1 MDQGPV
7 SPHVLIFPFPAQG
20 HVNSMLKL
28 AELLSVAG
36 LHVTFLNSEYNQ
48 HRLLLHTDI
57 QTRFSRYPGFRFQTI
72 SDGLTTD
79 HPRTGERLMDLFEG
93 LKATAKPI
101 FRELVISR
109 GQGSDTLPPVNCII
123 ADGIMSFT
131 IDIANEV
138 GIPIISFRTISACS
152 FWAYFSAL
160 KLIESGEL
168 PLKGNDMDQ
177 LVTSIPGMEGFLR
190 KRDLPSLIR
199 VSNLDNEG
207 LLLVMKETQQTP
219 RAHALILNTFEDLEG
234 PILGQIRNHCPKTYT
249 IGPLHAHLKT
259 RLASESTTSVSS
271 NSLRQE
277 DRSCIA
283 WLNRQPS
290 KSVIYVSFGSLT
302 VITRKQLIEFC
313 YGLVNSGSRFL
324 WVIRTDSLAEEDG
337 ERQTPAELLEGAKE
351 RSYIVE
357 WAPQEEVL
365 AHPAVGG
372 FLTHSGWNSTLESIC
387 AGVPMIC
394 WPYFAD
400 QQINSRFV
408 SHVWKLGSD
417 MKDTCDR
424 LIVEKMVR
432 DLMEERRDELLKT
445 ADMMA
450 TRARKCVSEGG
461 SSYCNLSSLIEEI
474 RLMGRLS

>member
-1 MDQGPV
+1 M
-7 SPHVLIFPFPAQG
+7 
-20 HVNSMLKL
+20 
-28 AELLSVAG
+28 
-36 LHVTFLNSEYNQ
+36 
-48 HRLLLHTDI
+48 
-57 QTRFSRYPGFRFQTI
+57 
-72 SDGLTTD
+72 
-79 HPRTGERLMDLFEG
+79 
-93 LKATAKPI
+93 
-101 FRELVISR
+101 ISR
-109 GQGSDTLPPVNCII
+109 GQGSDTRPPVSCII
-123 ADGIMSFT
+123 ADGMMSFT

-138 GIPIISFRTISACS
+138 GIPIISFRTVSACS

-190 KRDLPSLIR
+190 KRDLPSLLR
-199 VSNLDNEG
+199 VSNLDDEG
-207 LLLVMKETQQTP
+207 LLLVTKETQQTP

-259 RLASESTTSVSS
+259 RLASESTTSQSS
-271 NSLRQE
+271 NSFRQE

-283 WLNRQPS
+283 WLDHQPS
-290 KSVIYVSFGSLT
+290 KSVIYVSFGSMV
-302 VITRKQLIEFC
+302 VISRKQLIEFC
-313 YGLVNSGSRFL
+313 YGLVNSSSRFL

-337 ERQTPAELLEGAKE
+337 EHQTPAELMEGAKE

-372 FLTHSGWNSTLESIC
+372 FLTHSG
-387 AGVPMIC
+387 
-394 WPYFAD
+394 
-400 QQINSRFV
+400 
-408 SHVWKLGSD
+408 HVWKLGSD

-432 DLMEERRDELLKT
+432 DLMEERKDELLET

-450 TRARKCVSEGG
+450 TRARKCLKYIWVSSTTITEPDGRR
-461 SSYCNLSSLIEEI
+461 NLSHRHLNVI
-474 RLMGRLS
+474 L

>member
-1 MDQGPV
+1 
-7 SPHVLIFPFPAQG
+7 
-20 HVNSMLKL
+20 
-28 AELLSVAG
+28 
-36 LHVTFLNSEYNQ
+36 
-48 HRLLLHTDI
+48 
-57 QTRFSRYPGFRFQTI
+57 
-72 SDGLTTD
+72 
-79 HPRTGERLMDLFEG
+79 
-93 LKATAKPI
+93 
-101 FRELVISR
+101 
-109 GQGSDTLPPVNCII
+109 
-123 ADGIMSFT
+123 
-131 IDIANEV
+131 
-138 GIPIISFRTISACS
+138 
-152 FWAYFSAL
+152 
-160 KLIESGEL
+160 
-168 PLKGNDMDQ
+168 MDQ

-249 IGPLHAHLKT
+249 IGPLHAHLET
-259 RLASESTTSVSS
+259 RLASESTTSQSS

-313 YGLVNSGSRFL
+313 YGLENSGSRFL

-400 QQINSRFV
+400 QQINSRFA

>member
-57 QTRFSRYPGFRFQTI
+57 QTRFSGYPGFRFQTI

-79 HPRTGERLMDLFEG
+79 HPRTGERVMDLFEG

-152 FWAYFSAL
+152 FWTYFSAL

-199 VSNLDNEG
+199 VSNLDDEH
-207 LLLVMKETQQTP
+207 LLLVTKETQQTP

-249 IGPLHAHLKT
+249 IGPLHAHLET
-259 RLASESTTSVSS
+259 RLASESTTSQSS

-290 KSVIYVSFGSLT
+290 
-302 VITRKQLIEFC
+302 
-313 YGLVNSGSRFL
+313 NGSRFL

-432 DLMEERRDELLKT
+432 DLMEERKDELLKT
-445 ADMMA
+445 ADKMA

>member
-1 MDQGPV
+1 
-7 SPHVLIFPFPAQG
+7 
-20 HVNSMLKL
+20 MLKL

-57 QTRFSRYPGFRFQTI
+57 QTRFSSYPGFRFQTI

-79 HPRTGERLMDLFEG
+79 HPRTGERLMDLDF
-93 LKATAKPI
+93 K
-101 FRELVISR
+101 

-249 IGPLHAHLKT
+249 TGPLHAHLKT
-259 RLASESTTSVSS
+259 RLASESTTSQSS

-313 YGLVNSGSRFL
+313 YGLANSGSRFL

-337 ERQTPAELLEGAKE
+337 ERQTPAELLEGQ
-351 RSYIVE
+351 RRG
-357 WAPQEEVL
+357 VL

-432 DLMEERRDELLKT
+432 DLMEERKDELLKT
-445 ADMMA
+445 ADKMA

-461 SSYCNLSSLIEEI
+461 SSYCNLNSLIEEI

>member
-57 QTRFSRYPGFRFQTI
+57 QTRFSGYPGFRFQTI

-79 HPRTGERLMDLFEG
+79 HPRTGERVMDLFEG

-109 GQGSDTLPPVNCII
+109 GQLEFP
-123 ADGIMSFT
+123 SFL
-131 IDIANEV
+131 
-138 GIPIISFRTISACS
+138 SAPLVLVPS
-152 FWAYFSAL
+152 GQYFSAL

-177 LVTSIPGMEGFLR
+177 LVTSIPGNGGENATN
-190 KRDLPSLIR
+190 S
-199 VSNLDNEG
+199 
-207 LLLVMKETQQTP
+207 

-234 PILGQIRNHCPKTYT
+234 PILGQIRNHCPKPT
-249 IGPLHAHLKT
+249 PLDLSTRTWKPGLLLNRRRHSLQTVYGKKT
-259 RLASESTTSVSS
+259 EAAL
-271 NSLRQE
+271 
-277 DRSCIA
+277 A

-290 KSVIYVSFGSLT
+290 KSVIYPL
-302 VITRKQLIEFC
+302 
-313 YGLVNSGSRFL
+313 LV
-324 WVIRTDSLAEEDG
+324 VIRTDSLAEEDG
-337 ERQTPAELLEGAKE
+337 ERQTPAELFGRGKG
-351 RSYIVE
+351 
-357 WAPQEEVL
+357 EELHRGVGSTRKVL

-432 DLMEERRDELLKT
+432 DLMEERKDELLKT
-445 ADMMA
+445 ADKMA

>member
-79 HPRTGERLMDLFEG
+79 HPRTGERVMDLFEG

-101 FRELVISR
+101 FRELMISR
-109 GQGSDTLPPVNCII
+109 GQGSDTRPPLEFP
-123 ADGIMSFT
+123 SFLSAPLVLVPSGH
-131 IDIANEV
+131 IFLRSNSLNLANF
-138 GIPIISFRTISACS
+138 PS
-152 FWAYFSAL
+152 
-160 KLIESGEL
+160 K
-168 PLKGNDMDQ
+168 

-190 KRDLPSLIR
+190 KRDLR
-199 VSNLDNEG
+199 
-207 LLLVMKETQQTP
+207 ETQQTP

-234 PILGQIRNHCPKTYT
+234 PILGQIRNHCPKPT
-249 IGPLHAHLKT
+249 PLDLST
-259 RLASESTTSVSS
+259 RTWKPGL
-271 NSLRQE
+271 L
-277 DRSCIA
+277 
-283 WLNRQPS
+283 LNRRRH
-290 KSVIYVSFGSLT
+290 SLQT
-302 VITRKQLIEFC
+302 V
-313 YGLVNSGSRFL
+313 YGKKTEAAYRFL

-432 DLMEERRDELLKT
+432 DLMEERKDQLLKT
-445 ADMMA
+445 ADMA

>member
-7 SPHVLIFPFPAQG
+7 SPHVLIFP
-20 HVNSMLKL
+20 SRLK
-28 AELLSVAG
+28 LLSVAG

-57 QTRFSRYPGFRFQTI
+57 QTRFSRYPGFRFKQYLM
-72 SDGLTTD
+72 GL
-79 HPRTGERLMDLFEG
+79 PRTIHLEFPSFLSAPLVLVPSGH
-93 LKATAKPI
+93 I
-101 FRELVISR
+101 FLRSNSLN
-109 GQGSDTLPPVNCII
+109 L
-123 ADGIMSFT
+123 
-131 IDIANEV
+131 ANF
-138 GIPIISFRTISACS
+138 PS
-152 FWAYFSAL
+152 
-160 KLIESGEL
+160 K
-168 PLKGNDMDQ
+168 

-199 VSNLDNEG
+199 
-207 LLLVMKETQQTP
+207 ETQQTP

-234 PILGQIRNHCPKTYT
+234 PILGQIRNHC
-249 IGPLHAHLKT
+249 LL
-259 RLASESTTSVSS
+259 
-271 NSLRQE
+271 
-277 DRSCIA
+277 
-283 WLNRQPS
+283 LNRRRH
-290 KSVIYVSFGSLT
+290 SLQT
-302 VITRKQLIEFC
+302 V
-313 YGLVNSGSRFL
+313 YGKKTEAAYRFL

-337 ERQTPAELLEGAKE
+337 ERQTPAELLEG
-351 RSYIVE
+351 
-357 WAPQEEVL
+357 QGEELHRGVGSTRRVL

-432 DLMEERRDELLKT
+432 DLMEERKDELLKT
-445 ADMMA
+445 ADKMA

-461 SSYCNLSSLIEEI
+461 SSYCNLNSLIEEI